1 MRMSDN
7 DLSEIPNEDNYDFDY
22 YALSKLKDRE
32 QKKLIVLG
40 IIIGFLCVIAITFIT
55 LYHNCKMHHDTRSN
69 NNETNSQDKLTGMF

>member
-1 MRMSDN
+1 MYNPSWKMSDN

-40 IIIGFLCVIAITFIT
+40 IIIGVLCVITITFIT
-55 LYHNCKMHHDTRSN
+55 LYHRCETHHDN
-69 NNETNSQDKLTGMF
+69 NTTFKDKLTGMF